1 VSSVV
6 AQARLKDAFKVF
18 MTRWE
23 RTGQDWND
31 AARQDIHTRHVEPLR
46 QQVNA
51 ALAAMARAG
60 EAVVQTRQQCQ

>member
-1 VSSVV
+1 
-6 AQARLKDAFKVF
+6 